1 VTSERKI
8 AANRLNAKKSTGP
21 KTWHGRARSSH
32 NARRHGLSL
41 SVSSD
46 VAYSA
51 EIERLAREIISISKT
66 RPTIELAR
74 RVAEAEID
82 LARIRQARHSL
93 IERNGGLDNVSE
105 DVLQQLNAMDR
116 YARRVFSRRKFAI
129 RELDDAQQD
138 SSLQT

>member
-1 VTSERKI
+1 MTSERKI

-21 KTWHGRARSSH
+21 KTWHGRVRSSH

-41 SVSSD
+41 SVFAD

-51 EIERLAREIISISKT
+51 KIEKLTRTIVLVSEN

-74 RVAEAEID
+74 RVAEAEVD

-93 IERNGGLDNVSE
+93 LERNGGLHNVSE
-105 DVLQQLNAMDR
+105 EVLEQLDAMDR
-116 YARRVFSRRKFAI
+116 YARRALSRRKFAM
-129 RELDDAQQD
+129 RELSCLINA
-138 SSLQT
+138 SKSE